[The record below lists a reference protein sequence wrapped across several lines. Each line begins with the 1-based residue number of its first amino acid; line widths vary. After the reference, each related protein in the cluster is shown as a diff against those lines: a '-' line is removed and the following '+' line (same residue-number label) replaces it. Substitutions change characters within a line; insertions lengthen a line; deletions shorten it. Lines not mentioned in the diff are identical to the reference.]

1 MPFCGVNAAVSALS
15 RIAQWTRDRVDQD
28 PGVTDHEPDGRSA
41 VSQEEARNLLMG
53 YRLTFPR
60 EVVVADA
67 RAAVQAAESI
77 GFPVALTIVAPG
89 ATHQGDVGGVILG
102 LTTGDEVFEAFTTAS
117 TWPMAVDRDASRF
130 VVQQMI
136 SSGVELLLGAHRDP
150 VFGLIVTVGRC
161 GIYAEYEND
170 VVHMTLPLSPHMVRR
185 QIACLGFSEAVVEAV
200 IGFGRLLEDHDDT
213 ISELEIIPLMAV
225 PADSGGGAYVI
236 DVVMVEGHFR

>member
-1 MPFCGVNAAVSALS
+1 MALAV
-15 RIAQWTRDRVDQD
+15 
-28 PGVTDHEPDGRSA
+28 DHEPDGRSA

-60 EVVVADA
+60 EAVVTDA

-77 GFPVALTIVAPG
+77 GFPVALTIMAPG
-89 ATHQGDVGGVILG
+89 VTHKRDVGGVILG
-102 LTTGDEVFEAFTTAS
+102 LTTGRQVFEAFTIARAL
-117 TWPMAVDRDASRF
+117 PMAADRDALRF

-170 VVHMTLPLSPHMVRR
+170 VVHMTLPLSQDMVRR
-185 QIACLGFSEAVVEAV
+185 QIAGLGFSAQMGAARGNSPVDLEAVIEAV
-200 IGFGRLLEDHDDT
+200 IGFGLLLEDHDDT
-213 ISELEIIPLMAV
+213 ISELEINPLMAV
-225 PADSGGGAYVI
+225 RADSGGGAYVI
-236 DVVMVEGHFR
+236 DVVMVEGHIQ